1 MVRHRLRRRQL
12 PRRERRQD
20 LLPGPPDPPG
30 AAAPLKANPD
40 GSFDIAVQY
49 SDPNPDAGPEHPSPN
64 WLPIPRRG
72 EFSLTLRQYVPQTDP
87 IWTPPTLTPLTP
99 SSGE

>member
-1 MVRHRLRRRQL
+1 MDTLYSIAWL
-12 PRRERRQD
+12 D
-20 LLPGPPDPPG
+20 LSTEPQVLQIPPG
-30 AAAPLKANPD
+30 QQTPLNPNLD
-40 GSFDIAVQY
+40 GSYDIAVQY
-49 SDPNPDAGPEHPSPN
+49 GDPSPNPDPENPSPN

-87 IWTPPTLTPLTP
+87 IWAPPTLTPLPP